1 MTKIALCAVVAPGG
15 ARLVAFQDAMGT
27 YQLENQYRVTVAREK
42 EFEEVREL
50 FEGLEREGWGE
61 YVPGWEYA
69 LVESA

>member
-1 MTKIALCAVVAPGG
+1 MNKLALCAVVAEGG
-15 ARLVAFQDAMGT
+15 ARLVAFQDVIGT
-27 YQLENQYRVTVAREK
+27 YRLENQYGVTVAREK
-42 EFEEVREL
+42 EFEEAREL